1 MANKPIAAETLIELA
16 AATLRAN
23 IVPALPA
30 DKRYTAAMI
39 ASALEIARREILNSG
54 ETVEWGLLDSVYED
68 GEGSLQRLAADI
80 RAGKVSDKTH
90 PGLGARLRALVIAE
104 LEIRNPRF
112 LESRG
117 IKV

>member
-16 AATLRAN
+16 AATLRADL
-23 IVPALPA
+23 VPALPA

-54 ETVEWGLLDSVYED
+54 ETAQWDLLDSVYQD

-90 PGLGARLRALVIAE
+90 PGLPAKLRALVIAE